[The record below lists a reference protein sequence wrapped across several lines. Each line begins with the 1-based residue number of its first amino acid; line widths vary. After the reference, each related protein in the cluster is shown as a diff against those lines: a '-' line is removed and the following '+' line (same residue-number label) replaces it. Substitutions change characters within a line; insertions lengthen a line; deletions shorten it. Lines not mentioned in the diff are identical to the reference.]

1 MTKHVDLFLETTG
14 NIEVKVRRELMQGG
28 YSTDLDTINMFVKS
42 SKFLIKLQRINLLAS
57 LKHKKQLRVPVKNME
72 YDKETFHQVVRSEPS
87 RTNEKHEI
95 WRVARCFK
103 GLLKS
108 DKIDKNCLHD
118 FILKRI
124 KGNENNPVFTDQF
137 FCTIQESKVKNSA

>member
-1 MTKHVDLFLETTG
+1 
-14 NIEVKVRRELMQGG
+14 MQGG

-95 WRVARCFK
+95 WRVARC
-103 GLLKS
+103 
-108 DKIDKNCLHD
+108 DKIDKNFLHD

-124 KGNENNPVFTDQF
+124 KGNENDPVFTDQF